1 MRRVFF
7 GLEIPAE
14 IKQRLLQVRAEVAG
28 ARWQSVEQVHLTVLF
43 LGNLEEEPLLAVR
56 DRKSVV

>member
-14 IKQRLLQVRAEVAG
+14 IKQRLLQVRAEMVG
-28 ARWQSVEQVHLTVLF
+28 AKWQSTERMHLTSLF
-43 LGNLEEEPLLAVR
+43 LGNLQAF
-56 DRKSVV
+56 KF